1 MGYCSALYRATV
13 RSARSCAWCRR
24 WIGAR
29 LARLLPPCF
38 SRKFRLRASVVSA
51 TSLFATWQFGVVRL
65 SFTFHVGVCSDGI
78 TLTMHRGTESLNNP
92 QAAPLACDVKRETP
106 RPVKDREKA
115 PGNKSLAGRAPFSQ
129 RASLKLT
136 TYSSPKTKLA
146 CRAGS
151 LRRRFVGKL
160 GCSPRVGR

>member
-1 MGYCSALYRATV
+1 MGYCSALYRATI
-13 RSARSCAWCRR
+13 RSARSCAWYRR
-24 WIGAR
+24 WIGAC
-29 LARLLPPCF
+29 LARLLPPCS
-38 SRKFRLRASVVSA
+38 SRKFRLRVSVVSA

-65 SFTFHVGVCSDGI
+65 SFTFHVGVCGDGI

-92 QAAPLACDVKRETP
+92 QVAPSCVQRETP

-115 PGNKSLAGRAPFSQ
+115 PGNKSLAGRAPFSR
-129 RASLKLT
+129 RAGLKA
-136 TYSSPKTKLA
+136 YSSPKTKLA

-151 LRRRFVGKL
+151 LRRRFLGKL